1 MSFPQSN
8 APAVARVIL
17 VPSAGDTPALDYTI
31 TLALQPAV
39 RPGVR
44 VLVPL
49 GARRAVGIVVA
60 LLETSPHPK
69 LKPIVAVLDPQPL
82 LDDTLMRLCRW
93 MAGYY
98 LCSFGEA
105 VSTALP
111 GSMRISVER
120 TVRLVSVAP
129 AAESVGVEARSLDT
143 APEEM
148 GPTRDE
154 RRANPNSKPFTP
166 GSRPPLAAYRGAAL
180 EHALVEWLGIH
191 GAQPLAALLDQF
203 GASGRRTLTRLQHQ
217 GVVRID
223 EELRGGD
230 APTKHERYFRAAHDL
245 ERDAA
250 REWQRKRPA
259 QYAVYAYLRQH
270 PLQRARMHELAAT
283 FPNAP
288 AKLAAL
294 VKAGLAAVVQEEVYR
309 PVFLE
314 TTPIDRPVRL
324 TDAQA
329 AAVTIVQR
337 SIGVEFR
344 SFLLWGVT
352 GSGKT
357 EVYLRCIAA
366 CLAAGRTALVLVPE
380 ISLTHQVVDRVRAR
394 FGERAAVLHSGL
406 SDGERWDEWRK
417 ISRGEAAIV
426 VGARSAVFA
435 PLPRLGLVIVDE
447 EHDAAYKQEDGV
459 RYHGRDVA
467 IMRAKLSGC
476 AVVLG
481 SATPAMESF
490 YNSSIGR
497 SELLTLSERVEARP
511 LPSVD
516 IVDLRRSPAAGKSL
530 LVSPQLIAALQANLA
545 AHGQTLVFLN
555 RRGFANFLQ
564 CLQCGDPLTCPNC
577 SVTLT
582 LHRRW
587 QALRCHHCEYTVPIP
602 SVCPDCGGL
611 SLSAWGA
618 GTEQVEAVL
627 RKLVPGARGGR
638 MDRDTTR
645 RKGALREMVAAWA
658 RRDYD
663 ILIGTQ
669 MITKGHDVHGVTLVG
684 VLLADLSLNFPDFR
698 AAERTFQL
706 LTQVAGRAGRGE
718 RPGRVIVQTLQPEHI
733 SLECAQHHDFRRFA
747 AHELAARR
755 ELGYPPFARLVQLR
769 CEGPR
774 PDATERVIRALAE
787 HVQAAAT
794 KGVAILG
801 PTPSPLERLR
811 GRHRWQLLVRGVN
824 GAAVRA
830 AARAG
835 RAAVRRQA
843 RAVDV
848 RVIVDVDPNSML

>member
-1 MSFPQSN
+1 MI
-8 APAVARVIL
+8 ARVVI
-17 VPSAGDTPALDYTI
+17 VPAAGDTGALDYAVDA
-31 TLALQPAV
+31 TLQMLV

-49 GARRAVGIVVA
+49 GSRRAVGIVID
-60 LLETSPHPK
+60 LPDTSPHPK
-69 LKPIVAVLDPQPL
+69 LKPIAAVLDPQPL
-82 LDDTLMRLCRW
+82 LDGTLMRLCQW
-93 MAGYY
+93 LAEYY

-111 GSMRISVER
+111 GSMRISLER
-120 TVRLVSVAP
+120 VVRLESTAP
-129 AAESVGVEARSLDT
+129 SSVGADAKPAGATPTQKERAVVEAALV
-143 APEEM
+143 AW
-148 GPTRDE
+148 
-154 RRANPNSKPFTP
+154 
-166 GSRPPLAAYRGAAL
+166 LAARGPQPVPAV
-180 EHALVEWLGIH
+180 VE
-191 GAQPLAALLDQF
+191 QF
-203 GASGRRTLTRLQHQ
+203 GAPGRRALTALQRR
-217 GVVRID
+217 GVVRVD

-230 APTKHERYFRAAHDL
+230 GPTKHERYYAAALDL
-245 ERDAA
+245 DAGA
-250 REWQRKRPA
+250 MREWQRKRPA
-259 QYAVYAYLRQH
+259 QYAVYAYLHQH
-270 PLQRARMHELAAT
+270 PLRRARMLELRAT
-283 FPNAP
+283 FPNASG
-288 AKLAAL
+288 KLNAL
-294 VKAGLAAVVQEEVYR
+294 VQADLVTVADEEVYR

-314 TTPIDRPVRL
+314 TTPTDRPVQL
-324 TDAQA
+324 TDAQQ
-329 AAVTIVQR
+329 AAVTAVESR
-337 SIGVEFR
+337 IGVEFR

-394 FGERAAVLHSGL
+394 FGERVAVLHSGL

-417 ISRGEAAIV
+417 IARGEVAIV

-435 PLPRLGLVIVDE
+435 PLSRLGLVIVDE
-447 EHDAAYKQEDGV
+447 EHDAAYKQEEGV

-476 AVVLG
+476 PALLG

-490 YNSSIGR
+490 HNGCTGR
-497 SELLTLSERVEARP
+497 YDLLTLPQRVAARP

-516 IVDLRRSPAAGKSL
+516 IIDLRRSPAAGKSL
-530 LVSPQLIAALQANLA
+530 LVSPQLLAALQANLA

-564 CLQCGDPLTCPNC
+564 CLQCGDALTCPNC

-587 QALRCHHCEYTVPIP
+587 QALRCHHCDYTVPIP
-602 SVCPDCGGL
+602 SACPDCGGL

-627 RKLVPGARGGR
+627 RRVVPGARVGR

-645 RKGALREMVAAWA
+645 RKGSLREIFAAWE

-718 RPGRVIVQTLQPEHI
+718 RPGRVIVQTLQPDHF
-733 SLECAQHHDFRRFA
+733 SLQCAQHHDFRRFA
-747 AHELAARR
+747 EHELAARR

-769 CEGPR
+769 CEGAR
-774 PDATERVIRALAE
+774 ADATERVIRALAA
-787 HVQAAAT
+787 HVQAAAA
-794 KGVAILG
+794 KGVGILG
-801 PTPSPLERLR
+801 PAASPLERLR
-811 GRHRWQLLVRGVN
+811 GRYRWQLLVRGGN
-824 GAAVRA
+824 GAAVRT

-835 RAAVRRQA
+835 RDAVRRAA
-843 RAVDV
+843 RAADV
-848 RVIVDVDPNSML
+848 RVIIDVDPNSML